1 MTRAGIKEDK
11 ARPSIGKEEIRAVI
25 PHAGS
30 MCLLDAVLAWDD
42 ASIHCISDTHR
53 AADNPL
59 RRDGRLSALH
69 AFEYGA
75 QAVAVHGGL
84 RARAAGLSPPFG
96 YLAGLRAAR
105 LHVDYLN
112 QIAEPL
118 AVWAARVF
126 GDTGNT
132 IYVARVTAGEAVLAE
147 ARITIMLRTGR
158 ISRHGQRQ

>member
-1 MTRAGIKEDK
+1 MTEHTAW
-11 ARPSIGKEEIRAVI
+11 PPVGKEEIRALI
-25 PHAGS
+25 PHAGA

-42 ASIHCISDTHR
+42 ESIHCTSDTHR

-75 QAVAVHGGL
+75 QAVAIHGGL
-84 RARAAGLSPPFG
+84 RARAAGLALPSA

-105 LHVDYLN
+105 LHVDYLD
-112 QIAEPL
+112 QIAQPL
-118 AVWAARVF
+118 AVHAARVF

-132 IYVARVTAGEAVLAE
+132 IYAARITAGQTVLAE

-158 ISRHGQRQ
+158 I